1 MGKWL
6 ALAVLLPAITA
17 TAAQAQMKGLAP
29 ADVADVRPFTHARL
43 QPHARPGFDLPPL
56 LINGMIAQQGVAD
69 NAFVGVG
76 LARMYSRKKRGD
88 ARITDQPTVGRKPAV
103 TFIMKF

>member
-6 ALAVLLPAITA
+6 ALAAVLPVMTA

-29 ADVADVRPFTHARL
+29 ADVASVARSRSL
-43 QPHARPGFDLPPL
+43 DFSLLRDRAFDRPPL

-103 TFIMKF
+103 TFVMKF

>member
-6 ALAVLLPAITA
+6 ALAVLLPALTA

-29 ADVADVRPFTHARL
+29 ADVADVARSRSL
-43 QPHARPGFDLPPL
+43 DYSLMRDRDFDRPPL

>member
-6 ALAVLLPAITA
+6 ALAVLLPAMTA
-17 TAAQAQMKGLAP
+17 TAAQAQMKGLSP
-29 ADVADVRPFTHARL
+29 ADVADVARSRTLDFSL
-43 QPHARPGFDLPPL
+43 QRDRDFGPTPL

-88 ARITDQPTVGRKPAV
+88 ARITDQPTIGRKPAV